1 MNNETII
8 EKASMTLSDLSAG
21 GRMNPAQASKFIR
34 MVQDTPTI
42 LKDARLVQMESD
54 RQIIEKIGFGQ
65 RIMRAASEG
74 VGLTEVDRTKPSTSK
89 VTLNAKEVIAEIN
102 LTYDTLEN
110 NIEKRNL
117 KDTIM
122 QMLAERAAVDIEE
135 LMVNGDTSNT
145 TDSYLAQLDGIRKL
159 ATSHLVNNSSGEI
172 SRTAFKN
179 AKKIIPAKYLR
190 SPQDFRYYTSPSVE
204 TEWIDKLGDRQ
215 TSLGDSAVEGKTAR
229 PFGIPIQ
236 SCANLQPYGD
246 GAGNDVSDIILTH
259 PKNIILGMSR
269 NISIEVDKDIRSRQF
284 IIVLTA
290 KLDTVF
296 EEEDAVSK
304 ITKVLE

>member
-1 MNNETII
+1 MKNSTII
-8 EKASMTLSDLSAG
+8 EKASMTLNDLSNG
-21 GRMNPAQASKFIR
+21 GRMNPAQANKFIR
-34 MVQDTPTI
+34 MVQNTPTI

-74 VGLTEVDRTKPSTSK
+74 VALADTDRSKPQTGK

-110 NIEKRNL
+110 NIEKGNL
-117 KDTIM
+117 KEVIM

-135 LMVNGDTSNT
+135 LMVNGDTTNA

-159 ATSHLVNNSSGEI
+159 VKSHIVNNNTGEI
-172 SRTAFKN
+172 SRASFKN

-190 SPQDFRYYTSPSVE
+190 SPQEFRYYTSPSVE

-236 SCANLQPYGD
+236 SCANLQPYD
-246 GAGNDVSDIILTH
+246 EAGKDVSDIILTH

-269 NISIEVDKDIRSRQF
+269 NISIEVDKDIRTRQF

-304 ITKVLE
+304 IIKVLE